1 MRRTT
6 SRITLTTA
14 MALGLTALATTAGA
28 QPRLALPE
36 GATTDRFSADPW
48 AASLDLGLSNY
59 DGNNEI
65 LFAARVD
72 LYGQFLGDVGVHRAG
87 GYFQLPYAR
96 IEPEGEGES
105 FSKFGHL
112 ELGGLFATP
121 VGATTDL
128 LLRGGF
134 AFEIEDDESEGF
146 DSLAMIF
153 TGFGRLSEVF
163 ISVPETNWARLSGS
177 LLHRS
182 HPYFG
187 RVDLGVDVPF
197 SDSDEDDPFF
207 RLNLAGGIDLES
219 VALLAEL
226 SNLAVFIDDE
236 NEDEDEVLSTL
247 AFTARIPTGT
257 FSPVVSVVIP
267 LDDEL
272 QEFVDFVVVV
282 GVRASGGVGN

>member
-48 AASLDLGLSNY
+48 AASLDLGFSNY
-59 DGNNEI
+59 DGDNDI
-65 LFAARVD
+65 LLATRID

-96 IEPEGEGES
+96 IEPEGEGDS

-112 ELGGLFATP
+112 ELGPLFATP
-121 VGATTDL
+121 IGATTDVV
-128 LLRGGF
+128 LRGGF

-146 DSLAMIF
+146 DSLAMIL

-163 ISVPETNWARLSGS
+163 VSVTETNWARLSGS

-187 RVDLGVDVPF
+187 RVDLGVDIPF
-197 SDSDEDDPFF
+197 SDGEDDPFF

-226 SNLAVFIDDE
+226 STLAVFLEDE
-236 NEDEDEVLSTL
+236 DDEDEVLSTL
-247 AFTARIPTGT
+247 AFTARIPAGT

-267 LDDEL
+267 LDDEI
-272 QEFVDFVVVV
+272 QEIVDFVVVV